1 MFNLYTTQI
10 EITLEHYRQGC
21 QPQITVFPKSSGEY
35 IDELLGYFLEMQM
48 QHNLSSMER
57 LLLRELSQLRAQGLI
72 ATRRGDFVSAEEMF
86 TQGRKQFE
94 SAGLSHQGS
103 LLYKAFQEPAEAYLD
118 YRRSD
123 FDCARMRIIAALN
136 SDAILEDEYGYDILF
151 IHRIHLVLN
160 LVRNE
165 AQRMNFPQAIAL
177 ASQLLSYL
185 QGTSESLPLS
195 SPWGSQRVALLPED
209 VFPVLVTQIIDE
221 VAFILA
227 GKTRQFVRELFA
239 IITRYVQFSDEN
251 NFVALPQVNE
261 WLLVKQ
267 AFVDDDTT
275 TFLERA
281 SNFLAA
287 RRTDNLALWYAV
299 VIDFLA
305 VCEDCNFPDLPLVKQ
320 QVVSEALQNQY
331 FPRKLLALLGDAN
344 TARES
349 SHTVCI

>member
-10 EITLEHYRQGC
+10 ERTLEHYRQGC
-21 QPQITVFPKSSGEY
+21 QQQITVSPKSSGEY
-35 IDELLGYFLEMQM
+35 IDELLGYFLQMQM
-48 QHNLSSMER
+48 QHNLSSTEQ
-57 LLLRELSQLRAQGLI
+57 LLLRELSQIRAQGLI
-72 ATRRGDFVSAEEMF
+72 ASRRGDFVSAEEMF
-86 TQGRKQFE
+86 VQGCKQFE
-94 SAGLSHQGS
+94 SARISHQGS
-103 LLYKAFQEPAEAYLD
+103 LVYQAFQEPAQAYLD
-118 YRRSD
+118 YRLGD
-123 FDCARMRIIAALN
+123 FDSARKRIIQALT

-165 AQRMNFPQAIAL
+165 AQKINFPQAITL

-185 QGTSESLPLS
+185 QGTSETLPLS

-227 GKTRQFVRELFA
+227 GKSHQFVRELFA
-239 IITRYVQFSDEN
+239 IITRYMQFSDEN
-251 NFVALPQVNE
+251 NFVAVPQVHE

-267 AFVDDDTT
+267 AFVNHHVP

-281 SNFLAA
+281 SNFLAG

-305 VCEDCNFPDLPLVKQ
+305 VCEDYNFPGLPSLQ
-320 QVVSEALQNQY
+320 QEVVSEALENEY
-331 FPRKLLALLGDAN
+331 FPRKFLPLLVDAN
-344 TARES
+344 LARES
-349 SHTVCI
+349 SHSVCI